1 MGLIPASTSARLVQR
16 SLLQPTLVRP
26 SPADFGGAT
35 VWLARG
41 SWTYLLFTHRVISGS
56 SHTPALGISSP
67 GIDKAHLMGP
77 CNHGETQW
85 NTTLDWTYRGGQDN
99 GVPAE
104 QRKPTSLPGRW
115 RWCDRSWPCDARQS
129 KTRASHI
136 DPPTCLLLLLSQL
149 CQQCPLNGAV
159 SPA

>member
-1 MGLIPASTSARLVQR
+1 EREGACEGQLWPSYAGGCGPPPHPPAHYPHKRQRAAASPPQPNPVGTLAHGVIP
-16 SLLQPTLVRP
+16 
-26 SPADFGGAT
+26 
-35 VWLARG
+35 
-41 SWTYLLFTHRVISGS
+41 GS

-129 KTRASHI
+129 KTRFTH
-136 DPPTCLLLLLSQL
+136 
-149 CQQCPLNGAV
+149 
-159 SPA
+159 